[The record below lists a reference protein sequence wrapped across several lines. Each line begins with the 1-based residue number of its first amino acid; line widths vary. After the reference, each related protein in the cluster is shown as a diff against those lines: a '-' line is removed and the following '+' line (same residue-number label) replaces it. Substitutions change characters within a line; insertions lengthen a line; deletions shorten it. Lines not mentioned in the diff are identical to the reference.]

1 VTAGQPA
8 WAPELLSI
16 QHTNTVNSQQQNIYI
31 KDSMVT
37 FATAYHK
44 GFHISNNVKIIHQY
58 MPREV
63 GELVI
68 WYI

>member
-1 VTAGQPA
+1 
-8 WAPELLSI
+8 
-16 QHTNTVNSQQQNIYI
+16 
-31 KDSMVT
+31 MVT